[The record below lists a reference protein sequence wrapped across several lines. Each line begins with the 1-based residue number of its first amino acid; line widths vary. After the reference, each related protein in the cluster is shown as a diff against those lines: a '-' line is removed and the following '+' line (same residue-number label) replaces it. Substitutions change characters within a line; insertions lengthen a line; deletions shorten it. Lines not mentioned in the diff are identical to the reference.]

1 MKTPIQLSL
10 DRFEGD
16 SRGIA
21 VLIDDD
27 GAILN
32 VPRAFL
38 PAAAKAGDVLRVW
51 FEIDV
56 AATETLANQT
66 RDVQRRLS
74 ARDSGGDVT
83 L

>member
-16 SRGIA
+16 SHGIA
-21 VLIDDD
+21 VLIYDE

-32 VPRAFL
+32 VPRPFL
-38 PAAAKAGDVLRVW
+38 PAAAKAGDVLTVS

-56 AATETLANQT
+56 AATETLAKQT
-66 RDVQRRLS
+66 RDVQKRLS